1 VARIGILVAQY
12 DAHVDR
18 GRQPFFLRYFLTLRC
33 VVVVVVTSR
42 ARVDDDGAKGAKGA
56 MAMAMHSPASRVKTM
71 WRRERRET
79 RDDDETMASMRI
91 DALRDGSD
99 LEAIDAFYIDPRC
112 DARVAWDRV
121 SCVLVLYNV
130 AILPFDAAFW
140 SDVDGGAVRAA
151 RAVGYVTD
159 AFFAVDIVLNFF
171 TAYYDATERLV
182 ARRRDIVMHYLRTSF
197 ALDVLGSFPFE
208 LLVHGSSASLAA
220 VVKFPRLLR
229 MRRVYS
235 FLENKESRSVL
246 LFRIAQLAGGVLL
259 AIHFVACAWFMICDA
274 DRGAGADDEGIFAE
288 EDVFWCKRDELTTS
302 SRYVFATHDAVS
314 FLLGN
319 GVGDGMYNAG
329 ARGAETV
336 ILLFC
341 GILYCVVFG
350 NVASL
355 VNSLMSRNEAF
366 RARMHVV
373 NDAMRYMNVDDDL
386 SNRVRQY
393 YEYLWLRYRD
403 VKVGS
408 MAIARDLPQSLKHE
422 LLLHFHSEVLRRVPM
437 FANINEP
444 STVLAIVNKLK
455 TEIALPGD
463 LLIRRG
469 EPSRGLFFINRG
481 SAEVLL
487 YVSPDVS
494 GKARLASE
502 TQANETSPSKRPRR
516 MSRQA
521 SLKIS
526 EVKISDKNPILR
538 DGDYFGER
546 GILLGDVPL
555 ASVLARTFCE
565 LHVLTTEDFTS
576 ILEFAPEIEEY
587 MIRAR
592 LELFS
597 DCEPTDAR
605 HSASP
610 SADDVAGNISDENTK
625 EAAIRRRLTLNR
637 AIRRERLG
645 TQAAELVSLN
655 AANDLSDRLD
665 RIESA
670 LNDIRRSSRVVR
682 KL

>member
-1 VARIGILVAQY
+1 
-12 DAHVDR
+12 
-18 GRQPFFLRYFLTLRC
+18 
-33 VVVVVVTSR
+33 
-42 ARVDDDGAKGAKGA
+42 
-56 MAMAMHSPASRVKTM
+56 
-71 WRRERRET
+71 
-79 RDDDETMASMRI
+79 
-91 DALRDGSD
+91 
-99 LEAIDAFYIDPRC
+99 
-112 DARVAWDRV
+112 
-121 SCVLVLYNV
+121 VLVLYNV

-140 SDVDGGAVRAA
+140 NDVDGGAVRAA
-151 RAVGYVTD
+151 RAVRYVTD

-336 ILLFC
+336 IL
-341 GILYCVVFG
+341 
-350 NVASL
+350 
-355 VNSLMSRNEAF
+355 R
-366 RARMHVV
+366 
-373 NDAMRYMNVDDDL
+373 
-386 SNRVRQY
+386 
-393 YEYLWLRYRD
+393 RD